1 MFTQTISNIQ
11 FFFKVGL
18 WPDNEQLVSKMWVTD
33 FVSEVKNVDKIQLPY
48 FDECTLLLLLQV
60 MVPFIGKFG
69 FDFHFDIRKRC

>member
-1 MFTQTISNIQ
+1 
-11 FFFKVGL
+11 
-18 WPDNEQLVSKMWVTD
+18 MWVTD
-33 FVSEVKNVDKIQLPY
+33 FVSEVKKCGKMHVPY